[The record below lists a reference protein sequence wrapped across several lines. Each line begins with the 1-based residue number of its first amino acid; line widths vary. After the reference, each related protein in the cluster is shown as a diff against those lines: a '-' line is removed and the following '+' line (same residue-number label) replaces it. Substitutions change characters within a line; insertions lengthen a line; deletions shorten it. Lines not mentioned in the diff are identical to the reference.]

1 MPKLSFDVVSSRKC
15 KCGKALKQN
24 LVNKLPNAGRC
35 FECYTNEVI
44 VKHPGYRGNGRNM
57 EK

>member
-1 MPKLSFDVVSSRKC
+1 MKVSFDVVSSRKC

-24 LVNKLPNAGRC
+24 LINKLPNAGRC
-35 FECYTNEVI
+35 FSCYINEVI
-44 VKHPGYRGNGRNM
+44 TQHPGYHGNGRM